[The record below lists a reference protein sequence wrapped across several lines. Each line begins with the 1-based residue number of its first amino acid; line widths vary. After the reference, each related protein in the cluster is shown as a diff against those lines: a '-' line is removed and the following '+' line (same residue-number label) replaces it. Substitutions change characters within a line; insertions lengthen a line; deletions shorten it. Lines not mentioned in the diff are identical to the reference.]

1 MSSAEKGN
9 YEAFLV
15 GWPGFVDPDMNI
27 YSMLACRAPLN
38 YSGYCN
44 PEVDQLLNAARASA
58 DTQERVTLYTR
69 VREILAEDK
78 PYIFLYH
85 PSWIWVHSTKL
96 KGFVAH
102 PDGITRVLDL
112 RLD

>member
-1 MSSAEKGN
+1 MRLRRRPLASSTSELLALETATALSSAEKGN

-44 PEVDQLLNAARASA
+44 PEVDQLLNAARAPPPS
-58 DTQERVTLYTR
+58 TVT
-69 VREILAEDK
+69 VRPRA
-78 PYIFLYH
+78 
-85 PSWIWVHSTKL
+85 S
-96 KGFVAH
+96 
-102 PDGITRVLDL
+102 DL
-112 RLD
+112 GCA